1 MEKKKGF
8 ILYLTL
14 ILLSLLLL
22 MSLAL
27 SQIFVFQSK
36 ILQTIGKSV
45 IAYYAGETGVERG
58 LYEYLVNGKN
68 TFSNISG
75 SINYDQH
82 SAQYSV
88 DGVQPS
94 QASSKCPLEHYSV
107 ICIIS
112 TGSFLDTQRVVSS
125 NY

>member
-14 ILLSLLLL
+14 VLLSLLLL
-22 MSLAL
+22 MSLSL

-36 ILQTIGKSV
+36 ILQSIGKSV
-45 IAYYAGETGVERG
+45 IAYFAGETGVERS
-58 LYEYLVNGKN
+58 LYEYYVRNRN
-68 TFSNISG
+68 PPFNIPATP
-75 SINYDQH
+75 ID

-88 DGVQPS
+88 IAVSPGSNPRCPS
-94 QASSKCPLEHYSV
+94 LYYYS

>member
-14 ILLSLLLL
+14 VLLSLLLL
-22 MSLAL
+22 MSLSL

-36 ILQTIGKSV
+36 ILQSIGKSV
-45 IAYYAGETGVERG
+45 IAYFAGETGVERS
-58 LYEYLVNGKN
+58 LYEYYVRNRN
-68 TFSNISG
+68 PPFNIPATP
-75 SINYDQH
+75 ID

-88 DGVQPS
+88 IAVSPCSDPRCRCPS
-94 QASSKCPLEHYSV
+94 LYYYS

>member
-1 MEKKKGF
+1 MKKKKGF

-22 MSLAL
+22 MSLSL

-45 IAYYAGETGVERG
+45 IAYYAGETGVERS
-58 LYEYLVNGKN
+58 LYEYYVRNRN
-68 TFSNISG
+68 PPFSIPTTP
-75 SINYDQH
+75 ID
-82 SAQYSV
+82 SARYSV
-88 DGVQPS
+88 KAVSPRSDPRCS
-94 QASSKCPLEHYSV
+94 PLYYYS

>member
-1 MEKKKGF
+1 MKTEKGF

-22 MSLAL
+22 MSLGL

-45 IAYYAGETGVERG
+45 IAYYAGETGIENG
-58 LYEYLVNGKN
+58 LYEYYVNNKN
-68 TFSNISG
+68 PPFSIPSTPV
-75 SINYDQH
+75 D

-88 DGVQPS
+88 NGVSQGSNPRCPS
-94 QASSKCPLEHYSV
+94 QYYYSV
-107 ICIIS
+107 CIIS
-112 TGSFLDTQRVVSS
+112 IGTFLDTQRIVSG

>member
-1 MEKKKGF
+1 MKTKKGF

-22 MSLAL
+22 MSLGL

-36 ILQTIGKSV
+36 ILETVGKSV
-45 IAYYAGETGVERG
+45 IAYYAAETGVENA
-58 LYEYLVNGKN
+58 LYEYYVNNKDPS
-68 TFSNISG
+68 FSISTT
-75 SINYDQH
+75 SID

-88 DGVQPS
+88 DVVSPTSTNQRCSS
-94 QASSKCPLEHYSV
+94 QYYSDV
-107 ICIIS
+107 CIIS
-112 TGSFLDTQRVVSS
+112 TGKFLDTQRVVSS

>member
-22 MSLAL
+22 MSLSL

-36 ILQTIGKSV
+36 ILQSIGKSV
-45 IAYYAGETGVERG
+45 IAYYAGETGVERS
-58 LYEYLVNGKN
+58 LYEYYVRNRN
-68 TFSNISG
+68 PPFNIP
-75 SINYDQH
+75 ITPID

-88 DGVQPS
+88 RAVSPGSDPRCPS
-94 QASSKCPLEHYSV
+94 LYYYS

>member
-1 MEKKKGF
+1 MKKKKGF

-22 MSLAL
+22 MSFGL

-45 IAYYAGETGVERG
+45 IAYYAGETGVERS
-58 LYEYLVNGKN
+58 LYEYYVRNQN
-68 TFSNISG
+68 PPFNIPATP
-75 SINYDQH
+75 ID

-88 DGVQPS
+88 IAVSPGSNLRCPS
-94 QASSKCPLEHYSV
+94 LYYYS

>member
-1 MEKKKGF
+1 MKRKKGF

-58 LYEYLVNGKN
+58 LYEYFVNNKN
-68 TFSNISG
+68 PPFSIS
-75 SINYDQH
+75 SIPVD

-88 DGVQPS
+88 NAVSPGTPKCSS
-94 QASSKCPLEHYSV
+94 QYYYT

-112 TGSFLDTQRVVSS
+112 TGNFLETQRVVSS